1 MISNNG
7 GTMRYK
13 YLLIAILLGVSLA
26 LVNAQ
31 FSSRFSEEFQDSAVG
46 RAFMQTYGALKS
58 GYLEEVDDDVV
69 IQGAIGGMLE
79 ALEDPYT
86 AYVPPSEAA
95 KDNQDRTGSFEGIGA
110 VLSARNRTEDKIV
123 EIVNVYRDGPA
134 WQAGIQRGDIFY
146 EVDGENVEDSTVSEV
161 VEKVRGPKDTVV
173 SLGMRRPGMEEIL
186 YFDIVRDKINIIS
199 VESTLLPNDVGYV
212 RIVTFANQLVHEQLI
227 EQINELMDQEINSL
241 ILDLRDNG
249 GGLLTQ
255 GILVADEFLG
265 EGDIVFQRARGIT
278 QRLAAADS
286 EAFELPMVVLVNNNS
301 ASASEIVAG
310 ALQDNGRALV
320 IGEETFGKGVGQ
332 SVISLA
338 NGGQLQ
344 YLSFEWL
351 TPKRNNINQQGIVPD
366 ILAEDTRFSNVIA
379 LQGLGAEPGQE
390 IEFVVAGEVIGKAT
404 ADEEGEFRFIQL
416 TPRAV
421 EYSDVQGQAI
431 VSLENDNALQVAHST
446 LLNRFNQIEQAQQ

>member
-1 MISNNG
+1 MK
-7 GTMRYK
+7 YK
-13 YLLIAILLGVSLA
+13 YLLIAVLLGFSLA

-31 FSSRFSEEFQDSAVG
+31 FSSRFSEEFQNSAVG

-58 GYLEEVDDDVV
+58 GYLEDVDDDIV
-69 IQGAIGGMLE
+69 IQGAIDGMLE
-79 ALEDPYT
+79 SLEDPYT
-86 AYVPPSEAA
+86 AYIKPNNAA

-110 VLSARNRTEDKIV
+110 VLSARDRTENKIV
-123 EIVNVYRDGPA
+123 EIINVYRSGPA
-134 WQAGIQRGDIFY
+134 WQAGIQRGDVFY

-161 VEKVRGPKDTVV
+161 VDKVRGPKGTIVQI
-173 SLGMRRPGMEEIL
+173 GMRRPGVEEIV
-186 YFDIVRDKINIIS
+186 YFDIVRDKIDIIS
-199 VESTLLPNDVGYV
+199 VESTLLPDGVGYV
-212 RIVTFANQLVHEQLI
+212 RIVTFANQLVHEQLV
-227 EQINELMDQEINSL
+227 EQIEGLADQGINSL

-255 GILVADEFLG
+255 AILVADEFLDD
-265 EGDIVFQRARGIT
+265 GDIVFQRARGIT

-286 EAFELPMVVLVNNNS
+286 AAFEFPMAVLVNNNS

-310 ALQDNGRALV
+310 ALQDHGRAVV

-351 TPKRNNINQQGIVPD
+351 TPDRRNINQQGIVPN
-366 ILAEDTRFSNVIA
+366 IPAEDSRFSNVIA
-379 LQGLGAEPGQE
+379 LEGVGAEPGEE
-390 IEFVVAGEVIGKAT
+390 IEFMVKGEVIGKAT

-416 TPRAV
+416 TPRV
-421 EYSDVQGQAI
+421 IEYSDVQGQAL
-431 VSLENDNALQVAHST
+431 VDLENDNALQIAHNT
-446 LLNRFNQIEQAQQ
+446 LLDRFNHIEQAQN